1 MAARTPQQFRLERWF
16 AEFEFVAGINNLAG
30 SGAESPTT
38 AELLAL
44 DGLDAQARYLA
55 TGLDCVE
62 SAGTPALR
70 TAIAALHPG
79 LSPEHILVTT
89 GASEA
94 ILLLQWALLVPGDN
108 MVVEDPC
115 YQSHAKIA
123 TALGAEARRLPLREE
138 HGWRPDPHAL
148 RGLLD
153 TRTRLVFINHPHNPT
168 GSTLDEAQLAELAG
182 VAEEAGA
189 ILVSDE
195 VFRPIALDGQATPS
209 VTALSGQAAA
219 LGDLSK
225 PWGLGGLRVGWVA
238 CRDTRLLARL
248 GEVRDYTTM
257 CTSGPAEHLAA
268 IALRHSE
275 ALLTPR
281 LANARANLADLAALV
296 GRAEGLLRWQ
306 RPGGGYSAWLRLPD
320 GEKAAPFCR
329 RLAERRSLL
338 LLPGSVFGEDYAGY
352 LQIGFGGG
360 RSRFL
365 AGLATLEPELA
376 TLCATEG

>member
-16 AEFEFVAGINNLAG
+16 AEFEFVAGISNLAG

-44 DGLDAQARYLA
+44 DGPDAQALYLA
-55 TGLDCVE
+55 TGLDYIE

-70 TAIAALHPG
+70 SEIAGLHPG

-94 ILLLQWALLVPGDN
+94 ILLLQWALLEPGDN
-108 MVVEDPC
+108 VVVEEPC
-115 YQSHAKIA
+115 YQSHAEVA
-123 TALGAEARRLPLREE
+123 TALGAEVRRMPLREE
-138 HGWRPDPHAL
+138 HGWQPDPTTL
-148 RGLLD
+148 RGLLNR
-153 TRTRLVFINHPHNPT
+153 RTKLVFINHPHNPT
-168 GSTLDEAQLAELAG
+168 GSTLAAAQLTALARAAEG
-182 VAEEAGA
+182 AGA

-209 VTALSGQAAA
+209 VTALSGQAVA

-238 CRDTRLLARL
+238 CRDARLLARL

-268 IALRHSE
+268 IALRHGE
-275 ALLTPR
+275 ALLAPR
-281 LANARANLADLAALV
+281 LANARANRDDLAALV
-296 GRAEGLLRWQ
+296 DRAAGLLRWQ
-306 RPGGGYSAWLRLPD
+306 RPGSGYSAWLRLPD
-320 GEKAAPFCR
+320 GVEAAPFCR
-329 RLAERRSLL
+329 RLAEQRSLL
-338 LLPGSVFGEDYAGY
+338 LLPGGVFGEDYACY
-352 LQIGFGGG
+352 LRIGFGGD

-376 TLCATEG
+376 ALHATAG